1 MASAAIAKSLR
12 RESLMLL
19 RGLAVA
25 KCETAIR
32 DHLTFKLKHDVS
44 LVGVTPSMN
53 LRFRG
58 WCITFEKIKI
68 TAFVGLSHVL

>member
-44 LVGVTPSMN
+44 LV
-53 LRFRG
+53 
-58 WCITFEKIKI
+58 
-68 TAFVGLSHVL
+68 A